1 MKERKNHSLYG
12 AILKKALKHAQP
24 KLRSEHLPEYRRF
37 FVGEEILDLLH
48 NNDEHLI
55 VGRRGTGKT
64 HVLGS
69 FDEMIKTEYPNEMS
83 VMVSLAKLDNNSYLP
98 SGAKTN
104 DSNLHA
110 FSLFHDFL
118 KKLFQPFLEASD
130 RRLTQLGMRLSK
142 QDFKEKQKTVNNL
155 LTNLLETVELGS
167 PIEIEAI
174 KKQVLE
180 ENDKKTGHAS
190 AELTLGFDNTKPA
203 IAGKIGLG
211 KANNQQA
218 TEHTVIERKSIL
230 RVDYIL
236 AGELMTKILKEL
248 DIEVLHILIDEW
260 MELDKRTP
268 SGIQPVFAQLL
279 KKTFFNSNRIST
291 KIASVW
297 HQTSLYDRDEMEKAK
312 GIELKH
318 DIIRSVD
325 LDTAF
330 LTKEED
336 VIDFCKEL
344 LFKRLLLACEEAG
357 IDTDDTIALLMN
369 KNGEVND
376 IFITELFDTPL
387 NFKAFITSSHAIP
400 RDIMSLFHLS
410 SLKIKRDFETYCIDH
425 ETVYLVAKDAYKTDK
440 RKTILPNSDA
450 QKLLVLI
457 NSYMENNDRRLFLVE
472 NSQVP
477 DSKALQKLVDEE
489 LIHQVP
495 SAVTHRS
502 ICDTH
507 KTFLV
512 DFGNY
517 IDHIETRNNDISV
530 LLSEGVLAKFPVDF
544 QDHFNHYVVDISV
557 IESEYIK
564 CPECTKS
571 FSIEHPVYIT
581 AKLCMHCAYEFEEV
595 VTVNE

>member
-1 MKERKNHSLYG
+1 MKERKTHSLYG
-12 AILKKALKHAQP
+12 DVLKKALKHAQP

-64 HVLGS
+64 HLLGS
-69 FDEMIKTEYPNEMS
+69 FDEMIRKEFPHEMS
-83 VMVSLAKLDNNSYLP
+83 VMLSLAKLDNNSYIP
-98 SGAKTN
+98 SSTKS
-104 DSNLHA
+104 DDINLHA

-118 KKLFQPFLEASD
+118 RKLFQPFLEASD
-130 RRLTQLGMRLSK
+130 RRLKHIGKILQK
-142 QDFKEKQKTVNNL
+142 KDFLEKQKTVNNL

-174 KKQVLE
+174 KKKITE
-180 ENDKKTGHAS
+180 ESDKKAS
-190 AELTLGFDNTKPA
+190 NSGVEINIGFENTMPA
-203 IAGKIGLG
+203 VSGSIGLG
-211 KANNQQA
+211 TSKKNEGIEN
-218 TEHTVIERKSIL
+218 TIIERKSIL

-236 AGELMTKILKEL
+236 AGELITKILEEL
-248 DIEVLHILIDEW
+248 KIDVLHILIDEW

-297 HQTSLYDRDEMEKAK
+297 HQTSLYDRDEMKKAK

-318 DIIRSVD
+318 DIMRSVD

-330 LTKEED
+330 LTKEDD
-336 VIDFCKEL
+336 VFSFCKEL
-344 LFKRLLLACEEAG
+344 LFKRLLFACEEAG
-357 IDTDDTIALLMN
+357 ISKQYNISPLMN
-369 KNGEVND
+369 NSGEVDD
-376 IFITELFDTPL
+376 IFITELFDNMQ
-387 NFKAFITSSHAIP
+387 NFRAFITSSHSIP
-400 RDIMSLFHLS
+400 RDIMNLFHLS
-410 SLKIKRDFETYCIDH
+410 SLKIKRDFEKYCIDH
-425 ETVYLVAKDAYKTDK
+425 ETVYRVAKDTYKTDK

-450 QKLLVLI
+450 QKLLVII
-457 NSYMENNDRRLFLVE
+457 NNYMESNNRRLFLVE

-517 IDHIETRNNDISV
+517 VDHIETRNSDISV
-530 LLSEGVLAKFPVDF
+530 LLSEGVLAKFPSDF
-544 QDHFNHYVVDISV
+544 QDNFNNYVVDISV

-571 FSIEHPVYIT
+571 FSIEHPVYKT
-581 AKLCMHCAYEFEEV
+581 ASMCMHCAYVFANV
-595 VTVNE
+595 